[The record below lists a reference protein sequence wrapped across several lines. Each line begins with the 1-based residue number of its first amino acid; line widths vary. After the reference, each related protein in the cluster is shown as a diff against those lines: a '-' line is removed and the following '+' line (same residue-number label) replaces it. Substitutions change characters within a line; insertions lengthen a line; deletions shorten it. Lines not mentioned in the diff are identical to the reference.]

1 MNSSLLVVVVEQDKP
16 GFKKKLL
23 GLSLLGRM
31 LNELALA
38 GRKEITVVSEVD
50 PAAVRGLLGAELL
63 PSLQVRYVD
72 ASPEKSAFQK
82 ALALG
87 QEACKNLIVLPADRV
102 LSKNFIRALLEAPH
116 VEAEVAAMV
125 PEEQDASRDGQ
136 VVRLADSWLAT
147 AGPDLPGRS
156 EVERIAR
163 PVRVSGWYAEVEP
176 KSREQAVKKK
186 LLQGLRK
193 PVEIDG
199 IICYYLMRPVTLRL
213 TGVLA
218 DTFVLPNHVTFL
230 TLLLGLVGVFLVG
243 LGEEGFALVGS
254 GLYFMACYLDCL
266 DGELARIKYKM
277 SYLGAWL
284 DTWSDDVQTF
294 FFIGALGLYLAK
306 VEQSSAMLA
315 VSVFTMTVYALT
327 QGYIYH
333 QLHTVY
339 HTGDLVTFRFA
350 WEKDSKTAAA
360 GGLSWLKY
368 FFKRDFF
375 TLLFF
380 VLFLVKIPTVTLIL
394 LFLSCTGLFVA
405 TMVHAYLT
413 LHPTADP
420 SPTHPSIPFLGGKP

>member
-1 MNSSLLVVVVEQDKP
+1 MNSSLLVVVVEKDKP
-16 GFKKKLL
+16 AFRKKFL
-23 GLSLLGRM
+23 GLSLLSRT

-38 GRKEITVVSEVD
+38 GEKAVTVVSDLD
-50 PAAVRGLLGAELL
+50 PGTVHALVSGEILPAVQARFVA
-63 PSLQVRYVD
+63 
-72 ASPEKSAFQK
+72 ASPDKTAFQQ

-87 QEACKNLIVLPADRV
+87 REAEKDLVVLPADRV
-102 LSKNFIRALLEAPH
+102 LSKDFLRAVLQAPPLET
-116 VEAEVAAMV
+116 EVATLV
-125 PEEQDASRDGQ
+125 PEEQDASRDRQ
-136 VVRLADSWLAT
+136 VVRLAASWLSCRGA
-147 AGPDLPGRS
+147 DLPGRS
-156 EVERIAR
+156 EIERIAR
-163 PVRVSGWYAEVEP
+163 PVRLCGWYAEVEP
-176 KSREQAVKKK
+176 KSREQSVKRK

-230 TLLLGLVGVFLVG
+230 TMLLGLVGCFLVG
-243 LGEEGFALVGS
+243 LGQEGLALVGS
-254 GLYFMACYLDCL
+254 GLYFMACYLDCI
-266 DGELARIKYKM
+266 DGELARIKHKM

-306 VEQSSAMLA
+306 VEQQSAFLTL
-315 VSVFTMTVYALT
+315 SVFTMTLYAIT

-339 HTGDLVTFRFA
+339 HTGDLVTFRYA
-350 WEKDSKTAAA
+350 WEKGDNGAAS
-360 GGLSWLKY
+360 GLSWLKY

-380 VLFLVKIPTVTLIL
+380 VLFLVKLPQVNLIL
-394 LFLSCTGLFVA
+394 LFLSCMGLFVA

-420 SPTHPSIPFLGGKP
+420 SPKAVDKL